1 MNLKADFDL
10 DLLSIDSVEH
20 SFHLCIIVNYSAYII
35 LSSELLL

>member
-10 DLLSIDSVEH
+10 DSLSIDSVEP
-20 SFHLCIIVNYSAYII
+20 SFHPCIIVNYSAHII